1 MKQSNLLTPGM
12 IGNAGILRS
21 AVATAISTAEI
32 VSRKSPSGKSAAARK
47 LRDFLTDAA
56 ARLNTYVDSTVPT
69 VLSRVR
75 SNATTVTL
83 TFSEVLAA
91 GDANTPSPSAF
102 AITGGAT
109 ITGVRVAGSTVVLTG
124 TDFTVGT
131 TLAYTAP
138 AKGKLKDLGGNDVA
152 NFSGALA

>member
-32 VSRKSPSGKSAAARK
+32 VSRKTPSGKSAAARK

-91 GDANTPSPSAF
+91 GDANTPTPAAF
-102 AITGGAT
+102 TVTGGT
-109 ITGVRVAGSTVVLTG
+109 ITGVRVSGSTVVLTG
-124 TDFTVGT
+124 TGFDVGDTV
-131 TLAYTAP
+131 AYTAP